1 MSLRTAAPPEGDE
14 TRPPS
19 SRTHQWSLP
28 SPRRVEYVSGAD
40 SDSDVDDEDDYEDDD

>member
-19 SRTHQWSLP
+19 SRTQWSLP